1 MDLFI
6 ILKIAIGGVVLF
18 HASYLDI
25 KKREIEEWHWI
36 ILAIIGFIHA
46 IYLSFTFQSFR
57 PLLITGG
64 VFLLMFGLALLLFYL
79 GLFGGGDGKI
89 LMGLGTL
96 LPSLPGKEYAFG
108 LFPVSV
114 FDNALII
121 SLLLPIAIL
130 IYNLF
135 RKDSPKE
142 YDSGKLKKILAM
154 MVGYRLKTDKLSE
167 KFYPLEEFKK
177 GKRVIRLFIGDL
189 DFDVKKYKE
198 ELIEK
203 GIDNLWATPGLP
215 FIVPITFGY
224 FIAVLFGDVM
234 LRVVMILILLK

>member
-1 MDLFI
+1 MDLLI
-6 ILKIAIGGVVLF
+6 ILKIVFGGIVLF

-36 ILAIIGFIHA
+36 ILAILGFIHA
-46 IYLSFTFQSFR
+46 IYLSFAFQSFR
-57 PLLITGG
+57 PLLITGA

-89 LMGLGTL
+89 LMGIGAL

-108 LFPVSV
+108 LFPMSV

-121 SLLLPIAIL
+121 SIFLPIFIL
-130 IYNLF
+130 IYNLS

-142 YDSGKLKKILAM
+142 YDSGKIKKILAM
-154 MVGYRLKTDKLSE
+154 LVGYRLETEKLSE
-167 KFYPLEEFKK
+167 KFYPLEEFKE
-177 GKRVIRLFIGDL
+177 GKRRIKLFIGDL
-189 DFDVKKYKE
+189 DFDINKYKK
-198 ELIEK
+198 ELKDK
-203 GIDNLWATPGLP
+203 GIETLWATPGLP

-224 FIAVLFGDVM
+224 FIAIFFGDIM
-234 LRVVMILILLK
+234 LKLVMIFI

>member
-1 MDLFI
+1 MDLFT
-6 ILKIAIGGVVLF
+6 ILKIFIGGVVLF

-36 ILAIIGFIHA
+36 ILAIIGFAHA

-57 PLLITGG
+57 PILITGG

-89 LMGLGTL
+89 LMGLGAL

-121 SLLLPIAIL
+121 SLFLPIAIL

-154 MVGYRLKTDKLSE
+154 MVGYRLKTDKLSD

-224 FIAVLFGDVM
+224 FIAVLFGDIM
-234 LRVVMILILLK
+234 LRVVMSLIY